1 MKLWDKFLLKNACDQ
16 KLLLFTL
23 DTLCETIP
31 NPLVHYSSRA
41 NNQNGAKTAL
51 SLPFGRV
58 RQTCKKCYDLNGF
71 S

>member
-41 NNQNGAKTAL
+41 NN
-51 SLPFGRV
+51 
-58 RQTCKKCYDLNGF
+58 
-71 S
+71 